1 MHEVGQAVQVRV
13 GVGVGAGRQLLL
25 LAVGGLLHGDALAGR
40 RGGAAGGA
48 GAHAAGSCWREVGG
62 HHGREGG
69 AVVDQLARPAHH
81 LPQLAQATAD
91 GDAAGGA
98 VAVAEVC
105 GGGASGP
112 RLLLGRVL
120 LRLLLLLR
128 VVRLV
133 VLRVRVGV
141 VRGRRVALRERGEEL
156 RVRGRDLTTA
166 GLARDWRHRAGQGL
180 SHSAARPQNFSSSVT
195 KG

>member
-1 MHEVGQAVQVRV
+1 M
-13 GVGVGAGRQLLL
+13 
-25 LAVGGLLHGDALAGR
+25 
-40 RGGAAGGA
+40 
-48 GAHAAGSCWREVGG
+48 
-62 HHGREGG
+62 
-69 AVVDQLARPAHH
+69 
-81 LPQLAQATAD
+81 
-91 GDAAGGA
+91 
-98 VAVAEVC
+98 AEVC

-120 LRLLLLLR
+120 LRLLLLR